1 MENFDKN
8 LDEVISPFFSQ
19 EELEILA
26 RESGFVKRTGKI
38 TGSTFLELIIFNSE
52 KLKAQS
58 LNDLSVTL
66 NQKYQIDMTKQS
78 LNERFNENAVTF
90 VQMALEKMLNSQ
102 IDRNKLFD
110 IEGIN
115 RILVKDS
122 VCFQLDESFAYKYP
136 GSGGRASKAAV
147 RIQLEYDLL
156 NGKIIDLSL
165 NPWKP
170 LI

>member
-1 MENFDKN
+1 LDNFEKN

-38 TGSTFLELIIFNSE
+38 TGSIFLKLIIFNSE
-52 KLKAQS
+52 QLKTQS
-58 LNDLSVTL
+58 LNDLTVTL
-66 NQKYQIDMTKQS
+66 NQKYQIDMAKQS

-102 IDRNKLFD
+102 IDRNKLFE

-115 RILVKDS
+115 RILGLK
-122 VCFQLDESFAYKYP
+122 
-136 GSGGRASKAAV
+136 
-147 RIQLEYDLL
+147 
-156 NGKIIDLSL
+156 
-165 NPWKP
+165 
-170 LI
+170 